1 MNSNDAVFFDSIITN
16 KNTTMDTKA
25 LRQKILDLAIHGKL
39 VPQDPNDEPASV
51 LLERIKAEKERLIKE
66 GKIKRSK
73 KSAKSSDTPHYPYL
87 LPNGWEWCNLED
99 IVCEL
104 KYGTSEKSLSVGK
117 IAVLRMGNITNV
129 GTIDYSNLVYSSNN
143 EDIKLYSLEKDDLL
157 FNRTNSSEWVG
168 KTAIYKKEQPAIYA
182 GYLIRI
188 RPILIFSD
196 YLNTVMNSSYYRN
209 WCYNVKTDAVNQS
222 NINAQKLSQLMIPIP
237 PLKEQ
242 ERIVVE
248 VAKWIS
254 LIDTIKNSK
263 EDLQTTIKQAKSKI
277 LNLAIHGKL
286 VPQDPN
292 DEPAIEL
299 LKRINPDFTPCDN
312 GHYTFDV
319 PSGWITTNLGS
330 IFNVVS
336 AKRILKS
343 DWKHSG
349 VPFYRAREIAK
360 LSIYGLV
367 DNELYISEE
376 HYNSLKEKFPV
387 PKASD
392 IMISAVGTIGKCY
405 IVKESD
411 KFYYKDAS
419 VLCLCNDY
427 QINAKYIY
435 HIMRSEY
442 MLKQM
447 YDNSKGTTVDTIT
460 IEKAKQYILPLPPLA
475 EQQRIVAKIEETFSI
490 FDGIQNSLEA

>member
-1 MNSNDAVFFDSIITN
+1 
-16 KNTTMDTKA
+16 MDTKA

-292 DEPAIEL
+292 DESAIEL

-312 GHYTFDV
+312 GHYTQL
-319 PSGWITTNLGS
+319 PEGWAICKMKQITSITNGKS
-330 IFNVVS
+330 QKNVETLNG
-336 AKRILKS
+336 IY
-343 DWKHSG
+343 
-349 VPFYRAREIAK
+349 P
-360 LSIYGLV
+360 IYGSGGVIGRANQYLCIAGSTIIGRKGTINNPIFV
-367 DNELYISEE
+367 EE
-376 HYNSLKEKFPV
+376 HFWN
-387 PKASD
+387 
-392 IMISAVGTIGKCY
+392 
-405 IVKESD
+405 
-411 KFYYKDAS
+411 
-419 VLCLCNDY
+419 
-427 QINAKYIY
+427 
-435 HIMRSEY
+435 
-442 MLKQM
+442 
-447 YDNSKGTTVDTIT
+447 VDTAFGL
-460 IEKAKQYILPLPPLA
+460 KANDAILDKYLYYFCLSLD
-475 EQQRIVAKIEETFSI
+475 FS
-490 FDGIQNSLEA
+490 

>member
-1 MNSNDAVFFDSIITN
+1 
-16 KNTTMDTKA
+16 MDTKA

-427 QINAKYIY
+427 QISAKYIY

>member
-1 MNSNDAVFFDSIITN
+1 
-16 KNTTMDTKA
+16 MDTKK

-66 GKIKRSK
+66 GKIKKSK
-73 KSAKSSDTPHYPYL
+73 KSTKASDTPHYEQVPFEVPGSWVWCTLGDLAFYKKGPFGSSLTKAMFVPKSNDTYKVYEQKNAIQKDNTLGSYFITKEKYDSLIGFAIQPYDIIVSCAGTIGETYVLPQNSQEGIINQALMLIRLYSREIEQFYL
-87 LPNGWEWCNLED
+87 LYFD
-99 IVCEL
+99 FIL
-104 KYGTSEKSLSVGK
+104 KEEAYKESKG
-117 IAVLRMGNITNV
+117 
-129 GTIDYSNLVYSSNN
+129 
-143 EDIKLYSLEKDDLL
+143 
-157 FNRTNSSEWVG
+157 
-168 KTAIYKKEQPAIYA
+168 TAIK
-182 GYLIRI
+182 
-188 RPILIFSD
+188 
-196 YLNTVMNSSYYRN
+196 N
-209 WCYNVKTDAVNQS
+209 
-222 NINAQKLSQLMIPIP
+222 IP
-237 PLKEQ
+237 PFDVLKGFHIPLPPISEQQRILKEI
-242 ERIVVE
+242 EH
-248 VAKWIS
+248 WFS
-254 LIDTIKNSK
+254 LIDIIERGKD
-263 EDLQTTIKQAKSKI
+263 DLQTTIKQAKSKI
-277 LNLAIHGKL
+277 LDLAIHGKL

-292 DEPAIEL
+292 DEPASEL
-299 LKRINPDFTPCDN
+299 LKRINPKAEVTCDN

-427 QINAKYIY
+427 QINTKYIY

>member
-1 MNSNDAVFFDSIITN
+1 M
-16 KNTTMDTKA
+16 MDTKA

-312 GHYTFDV
+312 GHYTQL
-319 PSGWITTNLGS
+319 PEGWAICKMKQITSITNGKS
-330 IFNVVS
+330 QKNVETLNG
-336 AKRILKS
+336 IY
-343 DWKHSG
+343 
-349 VPFYRAREIAK
+349 P
-360 LSIYGLV
+360 IYGSGGVIGRADQYLCIAGSTIIGRKGTINNPIFV
-367 DNELYISEE
+367 EE
-376 HYNSLKEKFPV
+376 HFWN
-387 PKASD
+387 
-392 IMISAVGTIGKCY
+392 
-405 IVKESD
+405 
-411 KFYYKDAS
+411 
-419 VLCLCNDY
+419 
-427 QINAKYIY
+427 
-435 HIMRSEY
+435 
-442 MLKQM
+442 
-447 YDNSKGTTVDTIT
+447 VDTAFGL
-460 IEKAKQYILPLPPLA
+460 KANDAILDKYLYYFCLSFDFSKLDKSTAMPSLTKTSIGNVLIPIPPYK
-475 EQQRIVAKIEETFSI
+475 EQERIVAKIDMVLDTMNEI
-490 FDGIQNSLEA
+490 LRAV

>member
-1 MNSNDAVFFDSIITN
+1 MNSNCAVKNSAITN
-16 KNTTMDTKA
+16 RNTTMDTKA